1 MPAVPPEPLAHRH
14 QAPGLG
20 LPPVRVRARG
30 AGGSLMARVKI
41 HTPCMRPLSECDCP
55 PDDDEPGADRDGSD
69 EGDEA

>member
-1 MPAVPPEPLAHRH
+1 
-14 QAPGLG
+14 
-20 LPPVRVRARG
+20 
-30 AGGSLMARVKI
+30 MARVKI